1 MINQHDIQLMQGI
14 LEEDLWILKERENRE
29 GGGYNEKNHGLG
41 RKPEPTNK
49 STINVISPTEQAC
62 IDTY

>member
-1 MINQHDIQLMQGI
+1 MQGI